1 MLTNRCKYVCNN
13 CLKHETDHL
22 SEETGKEMT
31 SNGHESLDDTED
43 LLTDPAESMIKSID
57 KLMKQLQEA
66 ENSPV
71 SDKLKNNK
79 ILNAFKDVF

>member
-1 MLTNRCKYVCNN
+1 
-13 CLKHETDHL
+13 
-22 SEETGKEMT
+22 MT